1 MPPPPPAHQGHAGHS
16 SGYPSTGGYGS
27 KSPSSSGRYGNN
39 YEHQSRRRPV
49 RDQQQQQHLM
59 RDQLSMNSGGARMGT
74 GSYYREQVE
83 VHHRPA
89 AGDGSRGR
97 HVQPRSLS
105 ASRGSAG
112 KNNQYHHSAAWVSI
126 IHTVF
131 SGTLCMFIYMHLI
144 ILNRRNVYSTIIIPF
159 IIFVAYSKLTTI
171 RCKKWRCVTKIK

>member
-1 MPPPPPAHQGHAGHS
+1 MKSLHNMPPPPPAHQGHTGHS
-16 SGYPSTGGYGS
+16 GGYPNTGGYGS

-59 RDQLSMNSGGARMGT
+59 RDQISMSSGGARMGT

-126 IHTVF
+126 TNIAFPV
-131 SGTLCMFIYMHLI
+131 SYIC
-144 ILNRRNVYSTIIIPF
+144 
-159 IIFVAYSKLTTI
+159 
-171 RCKKWRCVTKIK
+171 